1 MAKRKNLNTIPIILS
16 TKDYSKFKFHHS
28 NRPTPG
34 PHVSAIMHE
43 IQQNPNSIK
52 YNPVL
57 INKKGYIIDGQNR
70 FKACVK
76 LGLPIFYIQADDLS
90 IADIPTL
97 NRNQKSW
104 SLNNYVHFFSSYHNK
119 KDYKRIK
126 ALQKKYP
133 ISTGVISA
141 LLALGRNYRA
151 IDHGFSK
158 IYKHYLLTALKRNIA
173 TKFNQEQL
181 LKKLNLSLKDLML
194 IGSFR
199 EFDNRVTS
207 KLNEFKDAEDYY
219 RKASSIYY
227 LKTITKPALVLH
239 AEDDPFMS
247 PEIIPKD
254 NQMSSSLELRVSS
267 HGGHVGFVN
276 EASISSASFFLEKTI
291 LDYFDRFL

>member
-1 MAKRKNLNTIPIILS
+1 MAKRKNLNTIPTIES

-52 YNPVL
+52 YNPIL

-158 IYKHYLLTALKRNIA
+158 VNETIKDGSYQINFESFFVKFAKTLLSIKTKYDKNFVFKRSFVNAFYELYTHPDYSKKELFEAL
-173 TKFNQEQL
+173 
-181 LKKLNLSLKDLML
+181 
-194 IGSFR
+194 
-199 EFDNRVTS
+199 DNRS
-207 KLNEFKDAEDYY
+207 HE
-219 RKASSIYY
+219 
-227 LKTITKPALVLH
+227 LVNLPDS
-239 AEDDPFMS
+239 ESYKVLLQD
-247 PEIIPKD
+247 
-254 NQMSSSLELRVSS
+254 
-267 HGGHVGFVN
+267 
-276 EASISSASFFLEKTI
+276 I
-291 LDYFDRFL
+291 LDNEDVKII